1 MSYALLVR
9 LEKGI
14 SIFYLTHVDGKS
26 RKRKSMKGMSRLWEV
41 GDGRS
46 NNPLPP
52 AFDPKAFMEAIGAA
66 TATIAQVSVAT
77 ATIAQ
82 ARATTG

>member
-26 RKRKSMKGMSRLWEV
+26 RKRKSRKGMSRRWEV
-41 GDGRS
+41 GGGRS
-46 NNPLPP
+46 SNPLPP
-52 AFDPKAFMEAIGAA
+52 AFDPQAFVEAISAA
-66 TATIAQVSVAT
+66 TANIA
-77 ATIAQ
+77 
-82 ARATTG
+82 